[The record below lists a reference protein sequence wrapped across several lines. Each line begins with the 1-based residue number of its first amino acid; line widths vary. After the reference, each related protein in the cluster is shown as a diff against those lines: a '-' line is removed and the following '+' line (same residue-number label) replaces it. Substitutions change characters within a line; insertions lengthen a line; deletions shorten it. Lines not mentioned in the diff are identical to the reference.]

1 MVAFAGTP
9 WIDVEIF
16 ATWATVLVAEA
27 VATIGTIGEAVV
39 TCGHEVPH
47 GTGVTE
53 SGEIPTRVG
62 LVIFLGTRGPVGRD
76 GRQSVPG

>member
-1 MVAFAGTP
+1 
-9 WIDVEIF
+9 
-16 ATWATVLVAEA
+16 
-27 VATIGTIGEAVV
+27 VATIGAIGEAVV

-53 SGEIPTRVG
+53 PREIPTIVG

-76 GRQSVPG
+76 GRQSVLG

>member
-1 MVAFAGTP
+1 VTS
-9 WIDVEIF
+9 
-16 ATWATVLVAEA
+16 ATVLIVKA
-27 VATIGTIGEAVV
+27 VAIIGATGEAVV

-53 SGEIPTRVG
+53 PGEIPTRVG

-76 GRQSVPG
+76 GRQSVPS

>member
-1 MVAFAGTP
+1 
-9 WIDVEIF
+9 VETF

-27 VATIGTIGEAVV
+27 VATIGAIGAIGEAVV
-39 TCGHEVPH
+39 TCGHEVSH
-47 GTGVTE
+47 GTGVIE
-53 SGEIPTRVG
+53 PGEIPTRVG